1 MRKTLMLLFLL
12 LISAAWVVAQNYPGN
27 GSASGQSGSSNSGSA
42 QSGSSSRS
50 GQSQG
55 TDSGQSGQ
63 RGQSGQSGET
73 EGQAQ
78 NPHGHNGRA
87 STGASKK
94 VEGCLQSSNGS
105 YTLTDNSGATYML
118 QGETSMLAE
127 HVGHEVQITGT
138 PEGSSAQS
146 TGTIGGGEQTL
157 QVKNVKHMA
166 KACKSTGK

>member
-12 LISAAWVVAQNYPGN
+12 LISAAWVVAQNYPAS
-27 GSASGQSGSSNSGSA
+27 GSSSGQSGSSNSGSA

-55 TDSGQSGQ
+55 TESGQSGQ
-63 RGQSGQSGET
+63 SSNGQT

-78 NPHGHNGRA
+78 THNHKGRT
-87 STGASKK
+87 STGAAKK

-105 YTLTDNSGATYML
+105 YTLTDNAGATYML
-118 QGETSMLAE
+118 QGDNSMLAE

-138 PEGSSAQS
+138 PEGSSAES

-166 KACKSTGK
+166 KTCKSSGK

>member
-1 MRKTLMLLFLL
+1 MRKTLMLLFVL
-12 LISAAWVVAQNYPGN
+12 LISAAWIQAQQYPN
-27 GSASGQSGSSNSGSA
+27 SGSSQSGSTNSGSA

-55 TDSGQSGQ
+55 TYSGQSGQ
-63 RGQSGQSGET
+63 SSSGQT
-73 EGQAQ
+73 EGQAET
-78 NPHGHNGRA
+78 PHNHKGRT
-87 STGASKK
+87 STGAAKK

-105 YTLTDNSGATYML
+105 YTLTDNAGATYML
-118 QGETSMLAE
+118 QGDSSMLAE

-138 PEGSSAQS
+138 PEGSSAES

-166 KACKSTGK
+166 KTCKSTGK